1 MNASPEA
8 SAVQA
13 FLARTRRRHA
23 WITLA
28 DGVRPGLFIAMVI
41 SLVLGTLPLGV
52 GIPGYGAIAVVCV
65 AASAWFA
72 RRRAESASQLI
83 EYRTPD
89 SRNLIATAEELIE
102 DRIRVHPQIAD
113 RVLQRAATLA
123 TSLDPVMIFP
133 ARAVLFNLAFIVA
146 IWLVVVGTLVLAP
159 LRVPRLPARVQ
170 TGAAIQS
177 VQLTITPP
185 AYSGRAVQQSSDPTR
200 IEALAGSRIAL
211 LVRASSDS
219 LFLETIAGRQALAPG
234 AGEYR
239 GELIADADGFIAID
253 AGAAGRRLI
262 GLTVV
267 PDRAPQV
274 KATVPGKDLLLA
286 DANRSVDVT
295 VEATDDLALSS
306 LVLRYTKVSGSGEQF
321 TFTEGEI
328 PIALTRTSGQS
339 WRGNGRIQLAQLGL
353 QPGDMVVYRGAA
365 RDRRP
370 GAQAA
375 ESDAFIVE
383 ITAPGAVAAEGFAID
398 DERDRYALSQQ
409 MVIVKT
415 QRLLARAPGMPAD
428 SLLRESMALGAE
440 QRSVRAEFVF
450 MMGGELAEEVLEA
463 AGLGELNEEAH
474 VAADDEAIAGRLAN
488 QGRLALV
495 LAIRSMSRA
504 STALNTGDLANAL
517 TAERAALDQLQ
528 RAFSRT
534 RYILRALTQRE
545 RLDLSRRLTGTMD
558 GVARANR
565 PTLQPDANP
574 RLTSLRRALAEL
586 AGNPRVEMPADAMR
600 ISRLAQTVLQV
611 DPSSQALQDIAG
623 AIDAS
628 ARAINDGQRD
638 RARQQLDRAAT
649 LLAASIRTELS
660 EAPQQ
665 SGPDDHKRLEGAWV
679 DALRRSRR

>member
-1 MNASPEA
+1 MNASPDVTT
-8 SAVQA
+8 VQA
-13 FLARTRRRHA
+13 FLARAKRRHA
-23 WITLA
+23 WITRTA
-28 DGVRPGLFIAMVI
+28 GVAPGLMAAIAI
-41 SLVLGTLPLGV
+41 SVVLAIVDKALGV
-52 GIPGYGAIAVVCV
+52 LLHAAIAAVCV
-65 AASAWFA
+65 MASVLISSRGAG
-72 RRRAESASQLI
+72 RTSLLI
-83 EYRTPD
+83 EARTPH
-89 SRNLIATAEELIE
+89 SKNLVVTAEELIE
-102 DRIRVHPQIAD
+102 RRMRVNPAIGD
-113 RVLQRAATLA
+113 RVLNRAAILT
-123 TSLDPVMIFP
+123 TSLDPATIFP
-133 ARAVLFNLAFIVA
+133 ARGTLSKVGVTLLVWMAAVAVL
-146 IWLVVVGTLVLAP
+146 VVM
-159 LRVPRLPARVQ
+159 PRQIQGYSTRAE

-177 VQLTITPP
+177 VQVTITPP
-185 AYSGRAVQQSSDPTR
+185 AYSGRTVHQMSDPTR
-200 IEALAGSRIAL
+200 IEALAGSRIAV
-211 LVRASSDS
+211 LVRAAFDS
-219 LFLETIAGRQALAPG
+219 VFLETIAGRQPLAPS

-239 GELIADADGFIAID
+239 GALVADADGFIAID
-253 AGAAGRRLI
+253 AGTGGRRLI
-262 GLTVV
+262 GLTVI

-274 KATVPGKDLLLA
+274 KAIAPGKDLLLP
-286 DANRSVDVT
+286 DANRSIDVT
-295 VEATDDLALSS
+295 IEASDDLALSS

-328 PIALTRTSGQS
+328 PIALTRTDNRN
-339 WRGNGRIQLAQLGL
+339 WRANGRIQLAQLGL
-353 QPGDMVVYRGAA
+353 QAGDMVVYRGAA

-428 SLLRESMALGAE
+428 SLLRESMAIGAE

-463 AGLGELNEEAH
+463 AGLNELNEEAH

-545 RLDLSRRLTGTMD
+545 RLDLSRRLTGVLE
-558 GVARANR
+558 GVARTNR
-565 PTLQPDANP
+565 PNLLPDDNP
-574 RLTSLRRALAEL
+574 RLASLRRALAEL
-586 AGNPRVEMPADAMR
+586 ASNSNTEAPADAMR
-600 ISRLAQTVLQV
+600 LSRLAQTVLQV
-611 DPSSQALQDIAG
+611 DPSSQPLQDIAA
-623 AIDAS
+623 AIDAA
-628 ARAINDGQRD
+628 ARGINDGQRD
-638 RARQQLDRAAT
+638 RARQQLDQAAT
-649 LLAASIRTELS
+649 LLAASIRTELT

-665 SGPDDHKRLEGAWV
+665 PGAGDKRLEGAWV
-679 DALRRSRR
+679 DALRRSQR